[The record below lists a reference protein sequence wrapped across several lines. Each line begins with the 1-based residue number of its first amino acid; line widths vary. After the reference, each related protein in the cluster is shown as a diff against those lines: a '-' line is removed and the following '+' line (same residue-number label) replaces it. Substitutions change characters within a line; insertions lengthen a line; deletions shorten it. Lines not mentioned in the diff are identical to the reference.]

1 MKRLESVKR
10 IMVLWLSFVGLLFH
24 TAVYAYV
31 WFSYYYPAISKFTAR
46 FKFYKNGHLLM
57 LGIYFVLLFFFF
69 HTYGGLKVGYLKP
82 MEIFLFPI
90 IFIAVCQC
98 DYLFANFPDE

>member
-1 MKRLESVKR
+1 
-10 IMVLWLSFVGLLFH
+10 MVLWLSFVGLLFH

-31 WFSYYYPAISKFTAR
+31 WFNYYYPAISKFTAR
-46 FKFYKNGHLLM
+46 FKFYKNGHLLI

-82 MEIFLFPI
+82 MEIFFSQFFSLLFVNI
-90 IFIAVCQC
+90 IQFNLCSLH
-98 DYLFANFPDE
+98 YPSSLSTLPY